1 MERFRLN
8 NANDGRSK
16 SETGF
21 RWNKGMMTSLLL
33 FNKNGPTQ
41 ASVFV
46 YFRPPPNKQYN
57 FYNKSLWKNVH
68 PVKRRRDSNT
78 RPFEHESSPITT
90 RPELP
95 PNFISSCFTFS
106 SSTRTS
112 TCPSWRSWPPSGCP
126 FLWWSDSTSGSGTRR
141 SRDRGNLFTFKLA
154 RRRAANDRIR
164 GKFSSRHLAFW
175 A

>member
-1 MERFRLN
+1 
-8 NANDGRSK
+8 
-16 SETGF
+16 
-21 RWNKGMMTSLLL
+21 MTEGLKARQGLGEIKAWWLHYFFLIKMGQPRPL
-33 FNKNGPTQ
+33 FSFIF
-41 ASVFV
+41 A
-46 YFRPPPNKQYN
+46 PPPNKQYN

-68 PVKRRRDSNT
+68 PVKRRRDANT

-95 PNFISSCFTFS
+95 PNFISSCITFS